1 MGEAG
6 LAVLIMVLLVGL
18 FVGILLPWVARLTS
32 TGHEP
37 RSSSIEAGPPI
48 PRRRLVERH
57 TGRAALGV
65 VLAVLVTALLLAL
78 LVPGTLPE
86 VPTLEDLPRT
96 SLVLAFAAFVVS
108 VGYAL
113 PAWLEVGR

>member
-18 FVGILLPWVARLTS
+18 VIAVLLPWVTQLAS
-32 TGHEP
+32 TGHDA
-37 RSSSIEAGPPI
+37 RRVASEAGPPL

-57 TGRAALGV
+57 TGRAALGAF
-65 VLAVLVTALLLAL
+65 LAVLVTALLLSL
-78 LVPGTLPE
+78 LVPGMVPE
-86 VPTLEDLPRT
+86 VPSLDELPRA
-96 SLVLAFAAFVVS
+96 SLVLAFAAFIVS
-108 VGYAL
+108 VGFAL